1 MEEDEELFEN
11 KDLKPMLDFET
22 QIFLDV
28 LHKDGLVVAAKGLN
42 LDVVITNILRVYC
55 DPGNLV
61 FVLNS
66 FENEEKYFK
75 EKLNEEC
82 VHSIT
87 FETSIKDR
95 ENMYLMG
102 GVHFITTRI
111 LVMDLLKNRVPTE
124 KVTGIVVLRGHTVLE
139 SCQEAFALR
148 LYRQKNKT
156 GFVKAFSNSVQSF
169 TIGFGHVERI
179 MRALFVKELYIWPR
193 FHSLVTQSLR
203 EREPQVIELQ
213 IPISNTMEKIQTCI
227 LDLMNLTVK
236 ELKRI
241 NKTVELQEI
250 TVENCLTKQFH
261 KILQSQLDCIWHQLS
276 TKSRQL
282 VADLKTLRYL
292 ILTMMYSDPIT
303 FYTLVSK
310 YRTMEYA
317 QSSMWVLFEPAELL
331 FTYAASLV
339 FTGGKE
345 LNPEYCPKWN
355 SLSEILKVEIPSDI
369 KKSNSDNNNVLILC
383 QDNRTCHQLNH
394 FLTHGPKHYLFLM
407 ALKHGVSFKTI
418 NKNFANLQQLPEF
431 TKVVPQ
437 KSPTITGYGK
447 LPKKAKT
454 ETSENKETDAKDDE
468 TEEDENFKNSYC
480 LTMSQTVNEADDDD
494 EKFNCTFEPF
504 SEFET
509 MSLTQLCETTKT
521 NPNPKIVIQTFRKS
535 DGSLELQNTLEEM
548 QPNYII
554 MYHSNM
560 TTIRNIELYE
570 ARRRTATPV
579 KVFFLIHNE
588 TVEEQSYLTSLRR
601 EKEAF
606 EFLIDRKSTMVVPED
621 QDGKTDNC
629 TALQRETLDLQAN
642 TRQGGEAAAT
652 KQIIIVDMREF
663 RSELPALIHRRGI
676 EIEPIT
682 ISIGDY
688 ILTPEICV
696 ERKSISDLIGSL
708 NSGRLYQQCVQMSR
722 YYKKPMLL
730 IEFDQN
736 KHFSW
741 QSQYMI
747 SSDGDSFEF
756 QKKLLLLTMHFPKL
770 KIVWSANPYASAQLF
785 EELKSD
791 KAQPNVEYVTA
802 MGNDRDL
809 DLIETKYNVGI
820 YDFVYKLPGLGAK
833 NIDRFLK
840 KCKSLDSVIKMT
852 ENELNDVLE
861 NTKDARELFSILHG
875 EHAPKKR
882 SDVFKGKGKPREKF
896 KHTKK

>member
-1 MEEDEELFEN
+1 MSQDEELFEN
-11 KDLKPMLDFET
+11 KDLKPMLEFET

-28 LHKDGLVVAAKGLN
+28 LHQDGLVVAAKGLN
-42 LDVVITNILRVYC
+42 LDLVITNVLKVYA

-66 FENEEKYFK
+66 FEHDERYFK
-75 EKLNEEC
+75 EKLNNEF

-95 ENMYLMG
+95 EAMYLMG
-102 GVHFITTRI
+102 GIQFITTRI
-111 LVMDLLKNRVPTE
+111 LVVDFLKNRVPTE
-124 KVTGIVVLRGHTVLE
+124 NVTGIIVLRGHTVLE

-193 FHSLVTQSLR
+193 FHSTVIQSLR
-203 EREPQVIELQ
+203 DREPQVIELQ
-213 IPISNTMEKIQTCI
+213 IPISSTMEKIQTCI

-276 TKSRQL
+276 SKSKQL
-282 VADLKTLRYL
+282 VADLKTLRHL
-292 ILTMMYSDPIT
+292 ILTLMYADPIT
-303 FYTLVSK
+303 FYMLVCS
-310 YRTMEYA
+310 YRRSEYA
-317 QSSMWVLFEPAELL
+317 QTCTWILFEPAELL

-339 FTGGKE
+339 FTGDKE
-345 LNPEYCPKWN
+345 LNPEFCPKWN
-355 SLSEILKVEIPSDI
+355 SLNEILKVEIPTEI
-369 KKSNSDNNNVLILC
+369 KKSSNIENKVLILC

-394 FLTHGPKHYLFLM
+394 FLTHGPRHYLFLM
-407 ALKHGVSFKTI
+407 ALKHGVPFKSI
-418 NKNFANLQQLPEF
+418 NNNFKNLQQLPEF
-431 TKVVPQ
+431 TNVSTQ
-437 KSPTITGYGK
+437 KKPPTNVYGK
-447 LPKKAKT
+447 PKKAKI
-454 ETSENKETDAKDDE
+454 E
-468 TEEDENFKNSYC
+468 TENNDTEAKEEDRDEENFKNSYC
-480 LTMSQTVNEADDDD
+480 LSMSQTDDDESG

-504 SEFET
+504 VEFEN
-509 MSLTQLCETTKT
+509 MSLTQLCETTRT
-521 NPNPKIVIQTFRKS
+521 NPNPTIVIQTFRKA
-535 DGSLELQNTLEEM
+535 DGSLELQNTLEER
-548 QPNYII
+548 QPNFVI

-560 TTIRNIELYE
+560 SAIRNIELYE
-570 ARRRTATPV
+570 ARRDTKTPL
-579 KVFFLIHNE
+579 KVYFLIHNE

-606 EFLIDRKSTMVVPED
+606 EYLIDTKSTMVIPED

-629 TALQRETLDLQAN
+629 VMLQREIVEAQTS
-642 TRQGGEAAAT
+642 TRQGGETVAT
-652 KQIIIVDMREF
+652 KQIVIVDMREF

-676 EIEPIT
+676 EIEPLT

-688 ILTPEICV
+688 ILTPDICV

-708 NSGRLYQQCVQMSR
+708 NSGRLYQQCTQMSR

-741 QSQYMI
+741 QNQYMI
-747 SSDGDSFEF
+747 SSDDDSFDF
-756 QKKLLLLTMHFPKL
+756 QKKLLLLTLHFPKL
-770 KIVWSANPYASAQLF
+770 KIVWSASPYASAQLF
-785 EELKSD
+785 EELKAD
-791 KAQPNVEYVTA
+791 KPQPNIQSVA
-802 MGNDRDL
+802 ALGNDQDL

-820 YDFVYKLPGLGAK
+820 YDFVYKLPGIGAK

-840 KCKSLDSVIKMT
+840 KCGSLDNVIKMS
-852 ENELNDVLE
+852 EEELNAVLE
-861 NTKDARELFSILHG
+861 NSKDAHELYTILHEQHTAKNQSG
-875 EHAPKKR
+875 T
-882 SDVFKGKGKPREKF
+882 FKGKGKTREKF
-896 KHTKK
+896 KHVKK